1 MRQKLYLAA
10 VTTTA
15 VLAVTSC
22 GSGDSTGEAGPSGAD
37 SGEPMSL
44 TLAVAAPGLPFL
56 QLYVAQ
62 EQGFYNDRNLTV
74 EFVSV
79 EGSAAATAALQS
91 GSADATV
98 SLPEGAITAAA
109 AGAPLKIIGTTVD
122 ENLYSMYGS
131 ADVDS
136 LDDLAGKSIA
146 ILTEGN
152 GTELQAR
159 HLLDEEG
166 AGADAS
172 TYVATGALPNRLAA
186 IQNGQ
191 VAGTLLF
198 PPFDLTA
205 DEAGLTKLYD
215 FRDLGVPYPNE
226 VIAVSEDSISNKS
239 EALQAFV
246 DALVEASAFIH
257 DNFDEAVAIG
267 VKVTGSPEDLVR
279 ASLEDMQEAFSD
291 DLSISDESLES
302 VLDVMSTYST
312 VENLPAADE
321 IYDPQFVS

>member
-1 MRQKLYLAA
+1 MRRKLFLAA
-10 VTTTA
+10 ATTTA

-22 GSGDSTGEAGPSGAD
+22 GSGDANEGDGASGTGSA
-37 SGEPMSL
+37 EPMAL

-56 QLYVAQ
+56 QLYIA
-62 EQGFYNDRNLTV
+62 EEEDFYADRNLTV

-136 LDDLAGKSIA
+136 LDDLEGKSIA

-159 HLLDEEG
+159 RLLDEEG

-205 DEAGLTKLYD
+205 DEAGLPKLYD

-226 VIAVSEDSISNKS
+226 VIAVSEDSIADNA
-239 EALQAFV
+239 EALQAFM
-246 DALVEASAFIH
+246 DALTEASALIH
-257 DNFDEAVAIG
+257 DDFDRAVAIG
-267 VKVTGSPEDLVR
+267 ADVTGSPEAQVR
-279 ASLEDMQEAFSD
+279 KSLQSMADAFSD
-291 DLSISDESLES
+291 DLSVSDESLES
-302 VLDVMSTYST
+302 VLEVMSTYSD
-312 VENLPAADE
+312 VENLPSAED
-321 IYDPQFVS
+321 IYDPQFIG